1 MQSFFKREIPTLL
14 SLILFF
20 IQLPNHGA
28 VVDDHGRRRAPDAPL
43 GGLDVDLPGVVE
55 IPARVWNV
63 EWHHVSSARR
73 NSSSSSVDFDHLT
86 ESGNGAFALK
96 KIKLGKFSCQSD
108 IKERVCVCERER
120 F

>member
-96 KIKLGKFSCQSD
+96 KIKYVS
-108 IKERVCVCERER
+108 V
-120 F
+120 